1 MKVNIAE
8 MQNKNES
15 INTGEIEDQ
24 WSNVN
29 KDMNKNLK
37 NFCSFIESL
46 ISTFKNEPEFFDT
59 NKVIHIIIFL
69 FLHFKFLIIE

>member
-59 NKVIHIIIFL
+59 NKVIHIIIFFYFYIL
-69 FLHFKFLIIE
+69 NS